1 MLVIIVRTACFRDM
15 LHVGSMRSCYNKLN
29 MRHFLRELFTDL
41 RTFYQAVRK
50 YREVYWGST
59 EISFRPFTR
68 MLFYG
73 ILVILLFVT
82 GIPDLLV
89 QQWQQIYTCYY
100 KNDSFGIG
108 EIIEVEERKIGSM
121 PTPWESDHTLI
132 TVYHREITYALQT
145 KTGRVIGT
153 ITLPAFDGVIQSTAE
168 LLGRLFNH
176 SFFDKKNVGEFL
188 LFTYDPGQ
196 PHTHCLYIAKPLS
209 LLPPLIGTVLS
220 LVIAA
225 KLIYYA
231 YQSRKMLW
239 LMFKR

>member
-1 MLVIIVRTACFRDM
+1 
-15 LHVGSMRSCYNKLN
+15 
-29 MRHFLRELFTDL
+29 
-41 RTFYQAVRK
+41 
-50 YREVYWGST
+50 
-59 EISFRPFTR
+59 

-153 ITLPAFDGVIQSTAE
+153 ITLPAFDGVIQSAAE

-188 LFTYDPGQ
+188 LFTYDP
-196 PHTHCLYIAKPLS
+196 PASHALPVYSKTSVAIAPFDWHCAL
-209 LLPPLIGTVLS
+209 